1 MKSKNGSNSM
11 LPDYRS
17 TGDIVLKN
25 QNTLRKLIG
34 IVEAFGVAWTVK
46 GELVL
51 ADKNTQLFL
60 PLVSPYIF
68 M

>member
-1 MKSKNGSNSM
+1 M
-11 LPDYRS
+11 LAAMCTAFLGFLGILPATMCDGNNL
-17 TGDIVLKN
+17 TFWME
-25 QNTLRKLIG
+25 TLSI
-34 IVEAFGVAWTVK
+34 EAFGVAWTVK